1 VRAEISRSRVWRC
14 QVCGFTYRAED
25 GLPEENIARGTTWDE
40 IPDDWVCPDC
50 GTSKADFHMV
60 EVDEATLAY

>member
-1 VRAEISRSRVWRC
+1 MNRVWRC
-14 QVCGFTYRAED
+14 QVCGFTYRAEE
-25 GLPEENIARGTTWDE
+25 GMPEENIPPGTSWDE

-60 EVDEATLAY
+60 EADAATLAY

>member
-1 VRAEISRSRVWRC
+1 
-14 QVCGFTYRAED
+14 VCGFTYRGDE
-25 GLPEENIARGTTWDE
+25 GMPEENIPPGTSWDE

-60 EVDEATLAY
+60 EADAATLAY